1 MTTVDETSAALIPA
15 TLLPTGS
22 PITVLDDPGHELD
35 SMPAGEL
42 YRRMVLA
49 RRFNRQAT
57 ALTLQGRLVVYP
69 SSTGQE
75 AIAAAVSLALD
86 PADWLFPTY
95 RDTATVVLRGVDP
108 VEALTLLRGDW
119 HHGYDPGRHR
129 IAPLA
134 TPLATQA
141 AHAVGLA
148 HAATLTGDA
157 VAVLVLIGD
166 GATSEGDFHEAL
178 NLAAVFRAPVV
189 FLIQNNGYAISVP
202 LARQTA
208 APSLAHKAVG
218 YGMPGTL
225 VDGNDALAV
234 HREVSRLL
242 TRARNGGGPA
252 LIEALTYRLD
262 PHTNAD
268 DASRYRD
275 EAEVAQA
282 RRNDPLLRLERRL
295 RESGHLDDAGVRA
308 ASDAAEEFATDLRQR
323 LAVDPT
329 IEPDDLFAN
338 VYAGQVPHLDEQ
350 RRLLTPEGT
359 R

>member
-1 MTTVDETSAALIPA
+1 MTILNEPAAA
-15 TLLPTGS
+15 LLPTGT
-22 PITVLDDPGHELD
+22 PITLLDDPDHDLD
-35 SMPAGEL
+35 LLAAREL

-57 ALTLQGRLVVYP
+57 ALALQGRLVVYP
-69 SSTGQE
+69 ASTGQE
-75 AIAAAVSLALD
+75 AIAAAVSLALE

-119 HHGYDPGRHR
+119 HHGYDPRRHR

-134 TPLATQA
+134 TPLATQT

-148 HAATLTGDA
+148 HAAALAGDP
-157 VAVLVLIGD
+157 VAVLALLGD

-189 FLIQNNGYAISVP
+189 FLIQNNRYAISVP
-202 LARQTA
+202 LARQSA
-208 APSLAHKAVG
+208 APSLAHKGIG
-218 YGMPGTL
+218 YGLPGTV
-225 VDGNDALAV
+225 VDGNDAPAV
-234 HREVSRLL
+234 HREVDRALN
-242 TRARNGGGPA
+242 RARHGGGPA
-252 LIEALTYRLD
+252 LIEAMTYRLD

-275 EAEVAQA
+275 DTEVTAA
-282 RRNDPLLRLERRL
+282 RRHDPLPRLEHRL
-295 RESGHLDDAGVRA
+295 REAGHLDDAGVRA
-308 ASDAAEEFATDLRQR
+308 ASDAAEELAAALRQR
-323 LAVDPT
+323 LAADPVLA
-329 IEPDDLFAN
+329 PGDLFAH
-338 VYAGQVPHLDEQ
+338 VYAGQVPHLADQ
-350 RRLLTPEGT
+350 AHLLTPEH